1 MAYSRR
7 AVAQRVGRERARL
20 CCVHALSAGTAA
32 CLMRD
37 SCSIEAP
44 SCEPPSVG
52 NSRPGGGRVTS
63 FPPPNQATRCQTTCL
78 EIMTKHFPLFILSRS
93 PSYIV
98 PSKAT
103 PKGSPPPPPSWNS
116 PPPKRKDPKP
126 TTSRWRRRFPLAT
139 PNKRGVLPGPAGA
152 ASWTCHGPG
161 IWSNR
166 RHRLLASRPLSPCE
180 SCSRVTQLSFDCFG
194 PFSSCLHP
202 MCLPWCRQ

>member
-103 PKGSPPPPPSWNS
+103 PKGSPPPPLHGIPRLQKERIQS
-116 PPPKRKDPKP
+116 PPPHAGGVV
-126 TTSRWRRRFPLAT
+126 SRSLHLTNVAFCLAR
-139 PNKRGVLPGPAGA
+139 PVRLRG
-152 ASWTCHGPG
+152 
-161 IWSNR
+161 
-166 RHRLLASRPLSPCE
+166 
-180 SCSRVTQLSFDCFG
+180 RVTGQGSG
-194 PFSSCLHP
+194 PTDATA
-202 MCLPWCRQ
+202 CLPRGL